1 MAVSNTFFHLLA
13 VGELH
18 SSTAAELPLIRR
30 ALVCRFLRR
39 ARYGGEHLHNNPR
52 PDDLQN
58 TYQRYVTDPATRRR
72 RARDD
77 NVDVDNGRSRVGDAG
92 VRRRTA
98 GTMLIYHNTTQNC

>member
-1 MAVSNTFFHLLA
+1 M
-13 VGELH
+13 
-18 SSTAAELPLIRR
+18 
-30 ALVCRFLRR
+30 
-39 ARYGGEHLHNNPR
+39 HNNPR